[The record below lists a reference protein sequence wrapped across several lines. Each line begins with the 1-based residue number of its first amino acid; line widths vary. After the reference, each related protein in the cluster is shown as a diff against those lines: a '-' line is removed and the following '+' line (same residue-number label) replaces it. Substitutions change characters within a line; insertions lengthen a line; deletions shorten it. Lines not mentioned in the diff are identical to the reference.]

1 MDQNQRRARIA
12 NMRKA
17 PGYRPT
23 PRPRPTPDSVY
34 TDLDTIDAA
43 TTNPAIHA
51 ATARIRAA
59 LTEEPR

>member
-1 MDQNQRRARIA
+1 MDANQRRARLA
-12 NMRKA
+12 AQRQA

-43 TTNPAIHA
+43 TTNPTIHA
-51 ATARIRAA
+51 ATARIRAV
-59 LTEEPR
+59 LTEEAR